1 MAAKKRKGRIVKDQD
16 KNAFGEILI
25 SLGEYYGK
33 NVTPSLISM
42 YWQGLAR
49 YDIAAIQQAFNRH
62 VNNPDTGQYMPK
74 IADVSKMLGG
84 TSNDRAMGAWSK
96 VDKAVRQVGTHRSV
110 VFDDPLIHRVLQEMG
125 GWIGMGQKTEDEWP
139 FVAKEFEN
147 RYRGY
152 AMRGERPE
160 YPPVLTGIADA
171 TNARGGFKTEQPML
185 IGDSSRAQEVMRCGI
200 DKPMVGF
207 VQAGSTGAALRLV
220 SNNGE
225 SAA

>member
-1 MAAKKRKGRIVKDQD
+1 MNAQD
-16 KNAFGEILI
+16 KNTFGEMLV

-42 YWQGLAR
+42 YWQGLQR
-49 YDIAAIQQAFNRH
+49 YDIAAIQEAFNRH
-62 VNNPDTGQYMPK
+62 VNNPDSGQFMPK
-74 IADVSKMLGG
+74 IADVAKMLGG
-84 TSNDRAMGAWSK
+84 TSNDRALGAWSK
-96 VDKAVRQVGTHRSV
+96 VDKAVRSVGTHRSV

-160 YPPVLTGIADA
+160 YPPVLVGIADA
-171 TNARGGFKTEQPML
+171 TNARGGFNTEQPML
-185 IGDSSRAQEVMRCGI
+185 IGNPEKAQEVMKFGA

-207 VQAGSTGAALRLV
+207 VQASTTTTKLRLV
-220 SNNGE
+220 SDAVE